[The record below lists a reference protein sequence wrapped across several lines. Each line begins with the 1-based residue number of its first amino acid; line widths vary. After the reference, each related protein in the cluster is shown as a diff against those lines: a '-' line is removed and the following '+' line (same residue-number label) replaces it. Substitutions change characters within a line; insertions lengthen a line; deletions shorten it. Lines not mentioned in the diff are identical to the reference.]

1 MAETLSP
8 KTSKA
13 LGITDPL
20 KELTSKAEE
29 AGRKE
34 LEASSAIE
42 KLEIDKAVSEAERTR
57 EKAKTTLAGT
67 EEATKR
73 LIETQTPL
81 KEQKSEVDKALMD
94 KNFEPSKENL
104 QDKAALF
111 SLINVIGFAIGTGG
125 KQNSMMAMHAMNG
138 MLEGHQKGR
147 ADLFKAEQVKFE
159 KNFKALQQKATFLES
174 ELRHSLED
182 FTRDKRAADE
192 RAAVAFAESGANF
205 MKQYAEKYGLVEAH
219 KRAVEVKRSADKAVA
234 DYERDQRRN
243 QENIEK
249 ERRHL
254 ADMKELKQF
263 GASLKGGG
271 GRAGD
276 SGLSQKE
283 IFEDTAKAIANYGEK
298 PPALRDPQRNALLSR
313 ARQLNPNYNEA
324 GYGDRDIAYR
334 NWTNPNGYGAKQI
347 AAFTTVAGHLDT
359 LGKLADALNNKDTP
373 AINSALNWFQTA
385 TGDANV
391 TNFNAAKQ
399 AVAAE
404 TIKAITGTA
413 GALRDREEAQAIF
426 SAAQSPT
433 QIKGAINTVKELI
446 NSRLETSA
454 AIYETGTGRKNFDD
468 LLPPVVKQTFRKKS
482 SGLYPAS
489 SLPPASVDSSIPTGA
504 PQISASSDSGLS
516 QAEKEELAALKAKHG
531 RK

>member
-42 KLEIDKAVSEAERTR
+42 KLEIDKAVNEAERTLG
-57 EKAKTTLAGT
+57 KAKTTLAGT

-73 LIETQTPL
+73 LVETQTPL

-111 SLINVIGFAIGTGG
+111 SLINVIGFAIGIGG

-138 MLEGHQKGR
+138 MMEGHQKGR

-219 KRAVEVKRSADKAVA
+219 KRAVEVKKSADKAVA
-234 DYERDQRRN
+234 DYERDQRRK
-243 QENIEK
+243 QEKIEA
-249 ERRHL
+249 EGRHL
-254 ADMKELKQF
+254 EQMKELRRF
-263 GASLKGGG
+263 GASLKTPAAGVSQELPKDTKTKDEHRFRHVAKENVNSILEDLQDPQIRKLIGPQNQYIPDVILNLQDKYPALAQKLAKFQSQEFQIGGK
-271 GRAGD
+271 ALT
-276 SGLSQKE
+276 LSEQK
-283 IFEDTAKAIANYGEK
+283 ILGPIYNWRNLTAKGLEDNLKEAVDEMGYQQDILEAEYPGFKRLTERYSGVTKSGETPRKSFNSVQEAEAANLPKGTKILVGGK
-298 PPALRDPQRNALLSR
+298 PA
-313 ARQLNPNYNEA
+313 
-324 GYGDRDIAYR
+324 
-334 NWTNPNGYGAKQI
+334 
-347 AAFTTVAGHLDT
+347 TV
-359 LGKLADALNNKDTP
+359 
-373 AINSALNWFQTA
+373 
-385 TGDANV
+385 
-391 TNFNAAKQ
+391 
-399 AVAAE
+399 E
-404 TIKAITGTA
+404 
-413 GALRDREEAQAIF
+413 
-426 SAAQSPT
+426 
-433 QIKGAINTVKELI
+433 
-446 NSRLETSA
+446 
-454 AIYETGTGRKNFDD
+454 
-468 LLPPVVKQTFRKKS
+468 
-482 SGLYPAS
+482 
-489 SLPPASVDSSIPTGA
+489 
-504 PQISASSDSGLS
+504 
-516 QAEKEELAALKAKHG
+516 
-531 RK
+531 